1 MSSPESHEPDMV
13 FYDGGCGLCHRAV
26 RVLVVRDA
34 DGTRFTFAPLGG
46 RTALERL
53 EHTPPV
59 DLPDSI
65 IVLTATGD
73 IFIRSRAVIRLLR
86 RLGGIWRPLSALLGL
101 VPVAIGD
108 RAYDLVAASRTRL
121 FARPGDTCPVVPPEL
136 RKRFLP

>member
-1 MSSPESHEPDMV
+1 MTSPEVHEPDTI

-26 RVLVVRDA
+26 RFLVVRDR

-46 RTALERL
+46 ETALERF
-53 EHTPPV
+53 ENAHPE

-65 IVLTATGD
+65 IVLSATGD
-73 IFIRSRAVIRLLR
+73 IFVRSRAVIRLFR

-101 VPVAIGD
+101 VPAAIGD
-108 RAYDLVAASRTRL
+108 RAYDFVAARRARL
-121 FARPGDTCPVVPPEL
+121 FARPGDACPVVPPEL